1 MGSLA
6 EDLLVLAVM
15 AENAGVQSAR
25 RMPYVLRGAE
35 LIQLC
40 IDGRITVTDGRIKVV
55 NAKETGS
62 PDLDAALASMAQR
75 GQQPSADVWVRE
87 GEARDQMVHGYL
99 SHLQDAGILR
109 RRRLRLPAS
118 VGMSPRYR
126 AADLAR
132 AGQIRDRID
141 AAVREP
147 ESAPDDAWALAA
159 LAHAA
164 GLAAYLYPG
173 TENQQKRRRL
183 DEIAR
188 ECQSAG
194 PVLEAIAGEQQ
205 AMRAAMGPVMR
216 SALSWGNDPAVLVAL
231 NSLNHTTGPDV
242 SHHSPGGHGHGGG
255 HHG

>member
-40 IDGRITVTDGRIKVV
+40 IEGRITVTDGRITVV

-62 PDLDAALASMAQR
+62 PDLDAALASMAQG

-87 GEARDQMVHGYL
+87 ARDQMVHGYL
-99 SHLQDAGILR
+99 RHLQDAGVLR
-109 RRRLRLPAS
+109 KRRLSLLAS
-118 VGMSPRYR
+118 AGMSPRYR
-126 AADLAR
+126 AADPAR

-141 AAVREP
+141 AAVRDP

-173 TENQQKRRRL
+173 TENQEKRRRL

-205 AMRAAMGPVMR
+205 AMRAAMRPVMR
-216 SALSWGNDPAVLVAL
+216 AALFRSNDPVALVTL
-231 NSLNHTTGPDV
+231 NSLNHTRGPDV
-242 SHHSPGGHGHGGG
+242 SHHPTGGHGHVGG

>member
-55 NAKETGS
+55 NARETGS
-62 PDLDAALASMAQR
+62 PHLDAALASLAQR

-87 GEARDQMVHGYL
+87 ARDQMVHGYL
-99 SHLQDAGILR
+99 RHLQDAGVLR
-109 RRRLRLPAS
+109 RRRLSLPAS
-118 VGMSPRYR
+118 AGMSPRYR
-126 AADLAR
+126 AADPAR

-141 AAVREP
+141 AAVRDP
-147 ESAPDDAWALAA
+147 ESAQDDAWALAA

-173 TENQQKRRRL
+173 TENQGKRRRL

-188 ECQSAG
+188 DCQSAG
-194 PVLEAIAGEQQ
+194 PALEAIAGERQ
-205 AMRAAMGPVMR
+205 AMRAAMTPVMR
-216 SALSWGNDPAVLVAL
+216 SALSWGNDTAALVAL
-231 NSLNHTTGPDV
+231 NSLSHTTGPDIP
-242 SHHSPGGHGHGGG
+242 HHAR
-255 HHG
+255 

>member
-25 RMPYVLRGAE
+25 RMPYALRGAE

-55 NAKETGS
+55 SAKETGS
-62 PDLDAALASMAQR
+62 PGLDAALASMAQT

-87 GEARDQMVHGYL
+87 ARDLMVHGYL
-99 SHLQDAGILR
+99 RHLQDAGVLR
-109 RRRLRLPAS
+109 RRRLSLPAS
-118 VGMSPRYR
+118 AGMSPRYR
-126 AADLAR
+126 AADPAR

-141 AAVREP
+141 AAVRDP
-147 ESAPDDAWALAA
+147 GSAPDDAWSLAA

-164 GLAAYLYPG
+164 GLADYLYPG
-173 TENQQKRRRL
+173 TENQEQRRRL

-216 SALSWGNDPAVLVAL
+216 SALSWRNDTAELVAL
-231 NSLNHTTGPDV
+231 NSLNHTAGPDV
-242 SHHSPGGHGHGGG
+242 SHHPPGVHGHGGG

>member
-15 AENAGVQSAR
+15 AENAGVRSAR

-62 PDLDAALASMAQR
+62 PDLDAALASMAQG

-87 GEARDQMVHGYL
+87 ARDQVVHGYL
-99 SHLQDAGILR
+99 RHLQDAGVLR
-109 RRRLRLPAS
+109 RRRLSLPAS
-118 VGMSPRYR
+118 AGMSPRYR
-126 AADLAR
+126 ATDPAR

-141 AAVREP
+141 AAVRDP
-147 ESAPDDAWALAA
+147 AAPVDAWALAA

-173 TENQQKRRRL
+173 TENQEKRRRL

-194 PVLEAIAGEQQ
+194 AVLEAIAGEQQ
-205 AMRAAMGPVMR
+205 QAMRAAMRPVMR
-216 SALSWGNDPAVLVAL
+216 SALYWSNDPAALVTL
-231 NSLNHTTGPDV
+231 NSLNHTTGPTV
-242 SHHSPGGHGHGGG
+242 SHHPPGGHGHVGG

>member
-55 NAKETGS
+55 NARETGS
-62 PDLDAALASMAQR
+62 PDLDAALASLAQR

-87 GEARDQMVHGYL
+87 ARDQMVHGYL
-99 SHLQDAGILR
+99 RHLQDAGVLR
-109 RRRLRLPAS
+109 RRRLSLPAS

-126 AADLAR
+126 AADPAR

-141 AAVREP
+141 AAVRDP
-147 ESAPDDAWALAA
+147 NQPRTTRGLSPLSLTPPAWRLTCIRARRIRGSGGASTRSPVIASPRALPLRPLPASGKRCAP
-159 LAHAA
+159 
-164 GLAAYLYPG
+164 
-173 TENQQKRRRL
+173 R
-183 DEIAR
+183 
-188 ECQSAG
+188 
-194 PVLEAIAGEQQ
+194 
-205 AMRAAMGPVMR
+205 
-216 SALSWGNDPAVLVAL
+216 
-231 NSLNHTTGPDV
+231 
-242 SHHSPGGHGHGGG
+242 
-255 HHG
+255 

>member
-40 IDGRITVTDGRIKVV
+40 IEGRITVTDGRITVV

-62 PDLDAALASMAQR
+62 PDLDAALASMAQG

-87 GEARDQMVHGYL
+87 ARDQMVHGYL
-99 SHLQDAGILR
+99 RHLQDAGVLR
-109 RRRLRLPAS
+109 KRRLSLLAS
-118 VGMSPRYR
+118 AGMSPRYR
-126 AADLAR
+126 AADPAR

-141 AAVREP
+141 AAVRDP

-173 TENQQKRRRL
+173 TKIRRSGGASTR
-183 DEIAR
+183 
-188 ECQSAG
+188 S
-194 PVLEAIAGEQQ
+194 PVSVSP
-205 AMRAAMGPVMR
+205 R
-216 SALSWGNDPAVLVAL
+216 ALSLRP
-231 NSLNHTTGPDV
+231 SPV
-242 SHHSPGGHGHGGG
+242 SSKRCAPR
-255 HHG
+255 

>member
-15 AENAGVQSAR
+15 AENAGVQTAR

-40 IDGRITVTDGRIKVV
+40 IDGRITITDGRIKVV
-55 NAKETGS
+55 NAEETGS

-75 GQQPSADVWVRE
+75 GQRPSADVWVR
-87 GEARDQMVHGYL
+87 EARDQMVHGYL
-99 SHLQDAGILR
+99 RHLQDAGVLR
-109 RRRLRLPAS
+109 RRRLSLSAS

-126 AADLAR
+126 AADPAR

-141 AAVREP
+141 AAVRDL

-173 TENQQKRRRL
+173 TDNQEKRRRL

-216 SALSWGNDPAVLVAL
+216 SALSWGNDLDVLVAL
-231 NSLNHTTGPDV
+231 NSLSHTTGPDV
-242 SHHSPGGHGHGGG
+242 SHHWAGGHGHGGG

>member
-15 AENAGVQSAR
+15 AENAGVRSAR

-40 IDGRITVTDGRIKVV
+40 VDGRITVTDGRIEVV
-55 NAKETGS
+55 NAEETRS
-62 PDLDAALASMAQR
+62 PDLDAALASIAQG

-87 GEARDQMVHGYL
+87 ARDQMVHGYL
-99 SHLQDAGILR
+99 RHLQDAGVLR
-109 RRRLRLPAS
+109 KRHLSLPAS
-118 VGMSPRYR
+118 AGMSPRYR
-126 AADLAR
+126 VADPAR

-141 AAVREP
+141 AAVRDP
-147 ESAPDDAWALAA
+147 GSAPDDAWALAA

-164 GLAAYLYPG
+164 DLAAYLYPG
-173 TENQQKRRRL
+173 TENQEKRRRL

-194 PVLEAIAGEQQ
+194 AVLEAIAGEQQQ

-216 SALSWGNDPAVLVAL
+216 SALSWSDDPAALVTL
-231 NSLNHTTGPDV
+231 NSLNHTRGPDV
-242 SHHSPGGHGHGGG
+242 SHHPPGGHGHVGG

>member
-35 LIQLC
+35 LVQLG

-55 NAKETGS
+55 DAKETGS
-62 PDLDAALASMAQR
+62 PDLDAALASMAQT
-75 GQQPSADVWVRE
+75 GQQPSADVWVK
-87 GEARDQMVHGYL
+87 EARDQMVHGYL
-99 SHLQDAGILR
+99 RHLQEAGVLR
-109 RRRLRLPAS
+109 RRRLSLPAS
-118 VGMSPRYR
+118 MGMSPRYR
-126 AADLAR
+126 AADPAR

-141 AAVREP
+141 AAVQDP

-173 TENQQKRRRL
+173 TENQDRRRL

-194 PVLEAIAGEQQ
+194 PVLEAIAGEKQ

-216 SALSWGNDPAVLVAL
+216 SALYWSNDPAALVTL
-231 NSLNHTTGPDV
+231 NSLTHTTGPDV
-242 SHHSPGGHGHGGG
+242 SHHSLSGHGHGGG